1 MTNWVLAILLLFVS
15 GSGVTAADYPG
26 TLPTAEQIVFRMAAL
41 DHQRQSLIDG
51 YAGMRRYVLDARN
64 SKMHAE
70 MLVHVK
76 GDQDGTK
83 HFQIVSED
91 GSKPANTH
99 VLRKMLESESETS
112 QPGRRA
118 TSRLNFINYEF
129 EMIGTEI
136 LSGRQAYVL
145 AVKPKRK
152 DEYLFDGRIWVDA
165 QDYALARAEGTPAKN
180 LSFWTK
186 STHFVQV
193 YQKNGP
199 LWFPLSMK
207 SVTEARLFGVT
218 DVNIDYFDYGPE
230 TATSAGVAVP
240 CARDTYERSAV
251 DPGAGVMFN
260 MALAG
265 VREIDSARQTRS
277 LAVGE
282 STGSQRSWQTIDSAR
297 VLRITLLLGFYAGDP
312 EMLAYVTGILPS
324 EAQVG
329 YSS

>member
-1 MTNWVLAILLLFVS
+1 VTSASSSDLRSGTRIDYGPSAPAHSFWHFVMITWVLVILLSFVS
-15 GSGVTAADYPG
+15 GSEATAADYPG
-26 TLPTAEQIVFRMAAL
+26 TLPTAEQIVIRMAAL

-91 GSKPANTH
+91 GWKPANTH
-99 VLRKMLESESETS
+99 VFRKMLESETETS
-112 QPGRRA
+112 QPARSA
-118 TSRLNFINYEF
+118 TSRLNFTNYEF
-129 EMIGTEI
+129 EMIGTDI

-165 QDYALARAEGTPAKN
+165 QDYALARAEGAPAKN
-180 LSFWTK
+180 ISFWTK
-186 STHFVQV
+186 TTHFVQV
-193 YQKNGP
+193 YHKDGQ

-207 SVTEARLFGVT
+207 SVTEARFFGIA

-230 TATSAGVAVP
+230 TAANSGIAVP
-240 CARDTYERSAV
+240 SANETYERNAANV
-251 DPGAGVMFN
+251 GPDVMSN
-260 MALAG
+260 VALPDA
-265 VREIDSARQTRS
+265 RDSHEGHS
-277 LAVGE
+277 PLWSPFYE
-282 STGSQRSWQTIDSAR
+282 SR
-297 VLRITLLLGFYAGDP
+297 
-312 EMLAYVTGILPS
+312 
-324 EAQVG
+324 
-329 YSS
+329 

>member
-1 MTNWVLAILLLFVS
+1 VTSASSSDLRNGTRIDYGPSTATHSFGHFVMTNWVLVIVLLFVS
-15 GSGVTAADYPG
+15 GSGATAADYPG
-26 TLPTAEQIVFRMAAL
+26 TLPTAEQIVIRMAAL
-41 DHQRQSLIDG
+41 DLQRQSLVDG

-83 HFQIVSED
+83 HFQIVSEN
-91 GSKPANTH
+91 GCKPANTH

-112 QPGRRA
+112 QPGQSA
-118 TSRLNFINYEF
+118 TSRLNFTNYEF

-186 STHFVQV
+186 TTHFVQV

-207 SVTEARLFGVT
+207 SVTEARLFGTT

-230 TATSAGVAVP
+230 TVASAGIALP
-240 CARDTYERSAV
+240 SAKETYERSTV
-251 DPGAGVMFN
+251 DSDAGVMFDI
-260 MALAG
+260 ALGHA
-265 VREIDSARQTRS
+265 RETDSARQTGS
-277 LAVGE
+277 LLVDE
-282 STGSQRSWQTIDSAR
+282 RYR
-297 VLRITLLLGFYAGDP
+297 
-312 EMLAYVTGILPS
+312 
-324 EAQVG
+324 
-329 YSS
+329 